1 MKNNWSSVTHKYLL
15 DESEFN
21 IFSLAY
27 RQLVNALEMLEKQ
40 QQIRNINTK
49 LENAAITDYLTG
61 LYNRDGFHSMVEKSI
76 DEAKA
81 NNEPLDLSVLYID
94 LDNFKYYND
103 TFGHDIGDFILK
115 SIANLLKESASDKG
129 FAVRFGG
136 DEFLIILKN
145 VNADYSQQIA
155 KTVLSS
161 ILEKRGYVEDIS
173 QLIHKTATIPDSKNV
188 SASIGIAIA
197 KDVRSHDDIAIALK
211 QADSTLYQIKH
222 TTKSDFK
229 LATPK

>member
-1 MKNNWSSVTHKYLL
+1 
-15 DESEFN
+15 
-21 IFSLAY
+21 
-27 RQLVNALEMLEKQ
+27 ML
-40 QQIRNINTK
+40 
-49 LENAAITDYLTG
+49 
-61 LYNRDGFHSMVEKSI
+61 F
-76 DEAKA
+76 
-81 NNEPLDLSVLYID
+81 ID

>member
-1 MKNNWSSVTHKYLL
+1 M
-15 DESEFN
+15 
-21 IFSLAY
+21 
-27 RQLVNALEMLEKQ
+27 
-40 QQIRNINTK
+40 
-49 LENAAITDYLTG
+49 
-61 LYNRDGFHSMVEKSI
+61 
-76 DEAKA
+76 
-81 NNEPLDLSVLYID
+81 
-94 LDNFKYYND
+94 
-103 TFGHDIGDFILK
+103 
-115 SIANLLKESASDKG
+115 LKESASDNG